1 MNQKPAIPKDA
12 AAVILIKDG
21 KVLWAQRNPN
31 IKFLGGWHAFPGGK
45 LEAADCAIEVLN
57 CADAEDLKKFIVC
70 AVRELF
76 EETGVLLVRNGE
88 KLTKG
93 QRASLHDDLVSG
105 RSGFAEILADWN
117 LQIDAED
124 FLYAGFWTTPQF
136 SPVRFKTRFF
146 AAECPSKQEPYAAI
160 SEMLAPE
167 FIAPETALERW
178 ANSEVLISPPVL
190 ISLQELAN
198 SALRIQDS
206 GFSIQDSKL
215 RIQDSKKA
223 FSILNLQSSILNL
236 LKKSQKVDGDI
247 DYIEL
252 NPHIVCFPLKTE
264 TLPPA
269 THTNCFIVGREKF
282 IVIDAAS
289 RDESEQRKLFEFVD
303 SFIEKGF
310 VCLAIIVS
318 HLHPDHFGGETA
330 LQSHLRDKFNL
341 KVPISAHK
349 ITAESLRG
357 EVEFQKFI
365 ADEEIINLADE
376 TGAGFQLKAFHAP
389 GHSHGHL
396 CFYDQAKG
404 FLLAS
409 DNVVST
415 GTVVIASPEGN
426 MTDYLETLE
435 ELKNL
440 PNLHFLCGSHGS
452 AVFNAKGKIEEYIA
466 HRLERENQI
475 LEAFQTGAKMPSEI
489 AEKVYAGLKLE
500 LIKLAEKSI
509 AAHLEKLK
517 NDGRI

>member
-12 AAVILIKDG
+12 AAVILIKNG
-21 KVLWAQRNPN
+21 NVLWAQRNPN

-45 LEAADCAIEVLN
+45 LEATDCDIEVLN

-105 RSGFAEILADWN
+105 RSGFAQILADWN
-117 LQIDAED
+117 LRIDARD

-167 FIAPETALERW
+167 FIAPEKALKRW

-190 ISLQELAN
+190 ISLQELAD
-198 SALRIQDS
+198 AKFKIQDS
-206 GFSIQDSKL
+206 KFKIQDSKL
-215 RIQDSKKA
+215 KIQDSKKSSA
-223 FSILNLQSSILNL
+223 ILNFESSILNL
-236 LKKSQKVDGDI
+236 LRKSQKVDGDI

-289 RDESEQRKLFEFVD
+289 KDETERRKLFDFVD

-310 VCLAIIVS
+310 VCSEIIVS

-341 KVPISAHK
+341 KIPISAHK

-357 EVEFQKFI
+357 KVEFQKFI
-365 ADEEIINLADE
+365 ADEKIINLADE
-376 TGAGFQLKAFHAP
+376 TGASFQLKAFHAP
-389 GHSHGHL
+389 GHARGHL
-396 CFYDQAKG
+396 CFYDESKG

-409 DNVVST
+409 DNVVGT
-415 GTVVIASPEGN
+415 GTVVIAPPEGN
-426 MTDYLETLE
+426 MTDYLETLKR
-435 ELKNL
+435 LKNL
-440 PNLHFLCGSHGS
+440 PNLRFLCGSHGS
-452 AVFNAKGKIEEYIA
+452 AILTRRGKSKNISRIVW
-466 HRLERENQI
+466 N
-475 LEAFQTGAKMPSEI
+475 
-489 AEKVYAGLKLE
+489 EKNKFWKRFKRAQKPLR
-500 LIKLAEKSI
+500 KSPV
-509 AAHLEKLK
+509 KFTP
-517 NDGRI
+517 D